1 MTTLI
6 LGGDIAKTTVVVAA
20 WQADTRKPTGV
31 GTFATTEAGFAQLG
45 AAVAALA
52 ARQQAGA
59 VQLVLEPTG
68 GYELALARWAHAQ
81 GWQVGLPNPKAVR
94 DWARGMGV
102 RAKTD
107 RVDAR
112 VLAQFGAHTR
122 VRPWQPLPAPVTDLE
137 HLLGRQ
143 QDLQTVLQAERNR
156 RDALA
161 LDGGAPA
168 VVVAS
173 VQTAITAME
182 QALTTIDTAIRDHL
196 QQHPTL
202 AADAARLRTVPGVGE
217 KTVRWLL
224 VLLHKWRV
232 RTAGQGTAKGLTAF
246 VGLDPMPY
254 QSGTSVQ
261 RRPRIS
267 KAGSA
272 AQRRNLYL
280 AALGGIRGHT
290 VLRTFY
296 QRLVAR
302 GRPKRVALLAA
313 ARKILVWAWAVFRAQ
328 TRFDPTHAAA
338 AATATTVPAPAVA
351 VPA

>member
-20 WQADTRKPTGV
+20 WQDDTRKPLGL
-31 GTFATTEAGFAQLG
+31 GTFANTAAGFTQLG

-81 GWQVGLPNPKAVR
+81 GWVVGLPNPKAVR

-122 VRPWQPLPAPVTDLE
+122 VRPWQPLPAPVADLT
-137 HLLGRQ
+137 HLLARQ
-143 QDLQTVLQAERNR
+143 QDLQTVLRAECNR

-161 LDGGAPA
+161 LDDSAPA

-173 VQTAITAME
+173 VQTAITAVA
-182 QALTTIDTAIRDHL
+182 QALATIDTAIRDHL

-224 VLLHKWRV
+224 VLLHTWQV

-246 VGLDPMPY
+246 VGLDPTPY
-254 QSGTSVQ
+254 QSGVSVQ

-280 AALGGIRGHT
+280 AALGGIRGHN
-290 VLRTFY
+290 VLRAFY

-313 ARKILVWAWAVFRAQ
+313 ARKILVWAWAVWRSQ
-328 TRFDPTHAAA
+328 TCFDPARAAA
-338 AATATTVPAPAVA
+338 AAA